1 MRKLGI
7 SGKGFPLTD
16 FPWNLRICTTG
27 ALIRTLFV
35 ELSRVLNHLLDRILT
50 TKDHNDMKFDRVS
63 EPYDEMSFCD
73 WNIKCKTTVLIK
85 ENEKLQVKYILV
97 LCWFQ

>member
-1 MRKLGI
+1 MV
-7 SGKGFPLTD
+7 
-16 FPWNLRICTTG
+16 NLRK
-27 ALIRTLFV
+27 
-35 ELSRVLNHLLDRILT
+35 H
-50 TKDHNDMKFDRVS
+50 